1 MDLWTEYE
9 GATIDSAYP
18 LDKLLQT
25 EGRSAFFI
33 TQNTNGESV
42 LIRIIECHFDE
53 DEILARWRGVQSL
66 EHPNFLNIDRFGQFE
81 IPDEKTTAVY
91 AVLERVDGNLGEV
104 LERGCL
110 TKADAAEIGHSVAC
124 AIETLH
130 SAGFVH
136 EHVEARNIYSSGDL
150 VKLRCDCIR
159 ETPEGP
165 AGAEARARDVHD
177 LANMLAQVLLGPRRA
192 SAASN
197 FNLLP
202 PPFNEIVRNGI
213 NGNWTLAQMKAAL
226 GDLNRSKSARRKEAP
241 QKPAPAAPAKATEK
255 IPPPGP
261 APAKPQVSSVLTA
274 IISPK
279 AKGNGSAK
287 SALNGMPATPAK
299 ETRKVLEDPDLFD
312 LPAFSSN
319 AADNFPRRKPAM
331 DVPVIFGISEQDFRK
346 WTTIGV
352 LVLGAVLIG
361 WLSLHLLFGRST
373 NAAANSDAP
382 QQSAVADSHPAATP
396 KTITSSPSAPAAP
409 TAHPQVGVQWRVV
422 VFTYKSKEQA
432 EKKVSSLAHEHP
444 ELAPAVFSPINRA
457 PWLVTIGGVLDR
469 DKAYELAHKARSLG
483 LPRDAYAQ
491 NYKIR

>member
-91 AVLERVDGNLGEV
+91 AVLERVDANLGEV
-104 LERGCL
+104 LEQGCL

-136 EHVEARNIYSSGDL
+136 EHVEPRNIYSSGDL

-177 LANMLAQVLLGPRRA
+177 LADLLAHVLLGPRRA
-192 SAASN
+192 SGPSQY
-197 FNLLP
+197 NLLP
-202 PPFNEIVRNGI
+202 APFDEIVRNGI

-241 QKPAPAAPAKATEK
+241 PRLVQAPAKAAEK
-255 IPPPGP
+255 VPAA

-274 IISPK
+274 IISP
-279 AKGNGSAK
+279 AAGAK
-287 SALNGMPATPAK
+287 SSVKSVLNGTPATPRK
-299 ETRKVLEDPDLFD
+299 EIGKVLEDPDLFD
-312 LPAFSSN
+312 LPASQST
-319 AADNFPRRKPAM
+319 ATDNFPRRKPAM
-331 DVPVIFGISEQDFRK
+331 EVPVIFGISEQDFRK
-346 WTTIGV
+346 WTTIAV

-361 WLSLHLLFGRST
+361 WLSIHLIFGRST
-373 NAAANSDAP
+373 DAAAHSDTQ
-382 QQSAVADSHPAATP
+382 QQSAVVDSHPAATP
-396 KTITSSPSAPAAP
+396 KTITSPASAPAGAA
-409 TAHPQVGVQWRVV
+409 AHPQAGVQWRVV

-444 ELAPAVFSPINRA
+444 ELVPAVFSLMNRD

-469 DKAYELAHKARSLG
+469 DKAYELAHKARRLG

-491 NYKIR
+491 NYRIR

>member
-33 TQNTNGESV
+33 TQNTDGESV

-81 IPDEKTTAVY
+81 NPDEKSTAVY
-91 AVLERVDGNLGEV
+91 AVLERVDANLGEV

-124 AIETLH
+124 AVETLH

-136 EHVEARNIYSSGDL
+136 EHIEPRNIYSSGDL
-150 VKLRCDCIR
+150 VKLRSDCIR

-165 AGAEARARDVHD
+165 AGVEARRKDVHD
-177 LANMLAQVLLGPRRA
+177 LANVLMQVLLGPRRA
-192 SAASN
+192 SAASQM
-197 FNLLP
+197 NLLP
-202 PPFNEIVRNGI
+202 APFDEIVRNGI
-213 NGNWTLAQMKAAL
+213 NGSWSLSEMKAAL
-226 GDLNRSKSARRKEAP
+226 GELNRSKPVRRREAP
-241 QKPAPAAPAKATEK
+241 PKPAPVPSKAAEKVPPAAPA
-255 IPPPGP
+255 PP
-261 APAKPQVSSVLTA
+261 KPQVSSVLTA
-274 IISPK
+274 IISP
-279 AKGNGSAK
+279 AAGANGSAK
-287 SALNGMPATPAK
+287 SVLNGKSTAPVK
-299 ETRKVLEDPDLFD
+299 ETRKVFEDPELFGPSA
-312 LPAFSSN
+312 LPPTAS
-319 AADNFPRRKPAM
+319 DVFPRRKPAM

-361 WLSLHLLFGRST
+361 WISLHLLFGRST
-373 NAAANSDAP
+373 NAAAHSDAP

-396 KTITSSPSAPAAP
+396 KTVESPASAPLAP
-409 TAHPQVGVQWRVV
+409 TARPQSGVQWRVV

-432 EKKVSSLAHEHP
+432 EKKVSSLGHEHP
-444 ELAPAVFSPINRA
+444 ELAPAVFSPMNRA

-491 NYKIR
+491 NYRIR

>member
-110 TKADAAEIGHSVAC
+110 SKADAAEIGHSVAC

-136 EHVEARNIYSSGDL
+136 EHVEPRNIYSSGDL

-165 AGAEARARDVHD
+165 AGVEARRKDVHD
-177 LANMLAQVLLGPRRA
+177 LANLLIQVLLGPRRA
-192 SAASN
+192 SAASQI
-197 FNLLP
+197 NLLP
-202 PPFNEIVRNGI
+202 APYDEMVRNGI
-213 NGNWTLAQMKAAL
+213 NGSWSLAEMKAAL
-226 GDLNRSKSARRKEAP
+226 GDLNRSKSVRRKEAP
-241 QKPAPAAPAKATEK
+241 PKPAPAPPKTGAAEKVPPAAS
-255 IPPPGP
+255 
-261 APAKPQVSSVLTA
+261 AKPQVSSVLTA
-274 IISPK
+274 IISP
-279 AKGNGSAK
+279 AATANGSAK
-287 SALNGMPATPAK
+287 SVLNGKPATPAN
-299 ETRKVLEDPDLFD
+299 ETKKVFEDPELFD
-312 LPAFSSN
+312 LPAFAST

-331 DVPVIFGISEQDFRK
+331 EVPVIFGISEQDFRK
-346 WTTIGV
+346 WTTISV

-361 WLSLHLLFGRST
+361 WLSIHLIFGHST

-396 KTITSSPSAPAAP
+396 KTITSPASSPASDSAHLQA
-409 TAHPQVGVQWRVV
+409 GVQWRVV

-444 ELAPAVFSPINRA
+444 ELAPAVFSPMNRA

>member
-91 AVLERVDGNLGEV
+91 AVLERVDANLGEV

-110 TKADAAEIGHSVAC
+110 SKADAAEIGHSVAC

-136 EHVEARNIYSSGDL
+136 EHIESRNIYSSGDL

-165 AGAEARARDVHD
+165 AAVEARRKDVQD
-177 LANMLAQVLLGPRRA
+177 LASMLAQVLLGPRRA
-192 SAASN
+192 SAASQL
-197 FNLLP
+197 NLLP
-202 PPFNEIVRNGI
+202 APFDEIVRNGMY
-213 NGNWTLAQMKAAL
+213 GSWSLAEMKAAL
-226 GDLNRSKSARRKEAP
+226 GDLNRSKPARRKEAP
-241 QKPAPAAPAKATEK
+241 PKSAPVPVKAVEKVPSAA
-255 IPPPGP
+255 P

-274 IISPK
+274 IISP
-279 AKGNGSAK
+279 AAGANGSAK
-287 SALNGMPATPAK
+287 SALNGTPATPAK

-312 LPAFSSN
+312 LPAFPSTT
-319 AADNFPRRKPAM
+319 ADNFPRRKPAM

-361 WLSLHLLFGRST
+361 WLSIHLLFGHGT
-373 NAAANSDAP
+373 DAAARSDAP

-396 KTITSSPSAPAAP
+396 KTTESPVSAPAAQ
-409 TAHPQVGVQWRVV
+409 TAHPQAGVQWRVV
-422 VFTYKSKEQA
+422 VFTYRSKEQA
-432 EKKVSSLAHEHP
+432 EKKVSSLAHDHP
-444 ELAPAVFSPINRA
+444 ELTPAVFSPVNRA

-469 DKAYELAHKARSLG
+469 DKAYALAHRARSLG

-491 NYKIR
+491 NYKMR